1 MSLSDMKELGSSGL
15 NRQGGIV
22 YEEYLRELQGSRWFD
37 TVREMQD
44 HPIVAAMLYLVEMQ
58 VRQVIWPVKPANESK
73 AAVKWA
79 DHVESCFGD
88 MSFTW
93 ADTMSDVVTFF
104 PYGFA
109 ALELVYKIRGG
120 QTGKAETDSRYD
132 DGLIGWRQWVNRPQD
147 TISWQ
152 FDAHGGIQGIVQND
166 PYAIPAAKEVP
177 IPIDKLLLFRT
188 TTGGK
193 NNPEGRSVLR
203 PAYSSFYMAQ
213 NLARV
218 QAIFYERLNGVPWA
232 RVPSQV
238 LSSTATVAQQNIL
251 TEMKKIVV
259 NLRIDEQAGLVT
271 PSDRDENGN
280 LYYDLELLRAD
291 TSAGYDIEATII
303 RNERRIL
310 MTMLA
315 GAIMLGHD
323 GVGSNALGATNMD
336 MFWTGVDASVGSI
349 AEVINRHAI
358 PKLMRLNSV
367 KPELWPTVVPGSV
380 ERVDLDKL
388 GQYVVRLAGSGFDL
402 TDPELQKYVLRQA
415 NMPVSNNLEKGIVVR
430 PPVAGAAADA
440 GGSAIAATK
449 QRNTQGEGKN

>member
-1 MSLSDMKELGSSGL
+1 MAIAEMKELGSSGL

-22 YEEYLRELQGSRWFD
+22 YEEYLRELQGPRWHSV
-37 TVREMQD
+37 VREMQD

-73 AAVKWA
+73 TATKWA
-79 DHVESCFGD
+79 DFVESCFSD

-93 ADTMSDVVTFF
+93 ADTMSDVVTVF
-104 PYGFA
+104 PYGHA
-109 ALELVYKIRGG
+109 ALELVYKLRGG

-132 DGLIGWRQWVNRPQD
+132 DGLIGWRQWANRPQD
-147 TISWQ
+147 TISWK
-152 FDAHGGIQGIVQND
+152 FDEHGGIQGIVQSD
-166 PYAIPAAKEVP
+166 PYAIPAARDVS

-203 PAYSSFYMAQ
+203 PAYSSWYMAQ
-213 NLARV
+213 NLARI
-218 QAIFYERLNGVPWA
+218 QAIFYERLNGVPWGK
-232 RVPSQV
+232 VPSQV
-238 LSSTATVAQQNIL
+238 LSATATAAQQTIL
-251 TEMKKIVV
+251 AEMKKIVV
-259 NLRIDEQAGLVT
+259 NLRIDEQAGLIT

-280 LYYDLELLRAD
+280 LYYDISLLRAD
-291 TSAGYDIEATII
+291 AGAGYDIEETII
-303 RNERRIL
+303 RNEQRIL

-323 GVGSNALGATNMD
+323 GVGSNALGRTNMD
-336 MFWTGVDASVGSI
+336 MFWTGIDASVGSI

-358 PKLMRLNSV
+358 PKLMKLNNV
-367 KPELWPTVVPGSV
+367 KADLWPTVVPGSV

-415 NMPVSNNLEKGIVVR
+415 NMPVSNELEKGIRIR

-440 GGSAIAATK
+440 GGSAVAATK
-449 QRNTQGEGKN
+449 QRNMQGEGPQ